1 MHKFITAITLIALLV
16 IALISPMP
24 SAALEGFTP
33 AKVECKTLLYQD
45 TLVYGYEYI
54 DDRGVVDEWMVPN
67 DVAIVGSLVYME
79 VHPIGWPEYREG
91 TVHGDTELSVTGGA
105 TDGTINKVDLQV
117 VLGFEVPTKT
127 WNGEWNWGNWVEQNV
142 VMFPAGTAVIVDQ
155 GGKVSLVADGFV
167 DIMRSQNGVA
177 MYFRAYIWYIDLN

>member
-1 MHKFITAITLIALLV
+1 MHKFITAITLIALLA
-16 IALISPMP
+16 IALISSTP
-24 SAALEGFTP
+24 SAALEGYTP
-33 AKVECKTLLYQD
+33 AEVECKTLVYQD

-54 DDRGVVDEWMVPN
+54 DDRGVVAEWTVPN